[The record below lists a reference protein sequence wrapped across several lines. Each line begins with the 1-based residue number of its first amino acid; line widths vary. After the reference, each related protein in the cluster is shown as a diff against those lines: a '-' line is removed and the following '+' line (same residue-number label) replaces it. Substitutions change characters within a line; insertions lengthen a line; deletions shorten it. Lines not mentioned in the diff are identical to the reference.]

1 MPGTPRFD
9 PMKELANL
17 RDQVNKVIGDTI
29 GSSSSLP
36 VDIYETDD
44 SVVIV
49 TAPLLGL
56 KTDTLDIS
64 ITEGHLTLSGETA
77 NPLEVADGQYI
88 RRERKFGAFSRSV
101 PISGVVDPEKAR
113 AEYKNHVLTI
123 YLPKLEGSGP
133 KVIKVKPV
141 V

>member
-1 MPGTPRFD
+1 MPSASRFD

-29 GSSSSLP
+29 GSSSFLP
-36 VDIYETDD
+36 VDIYETED

-56 KTDTLDIS
+56 KTETLDIA
-64 ITEGHLTLSGETA
+64 ITEGHLTISGETA
-77 NPLEVADGQYI
+77 NPLEVDDRQYL
-88 RRERKFGAFSRSV
+88 RRERKFGPFSRSV
-101 PISGVVDPEKAR
+101 PVSGVVDPEKAR
-113 AEYKNHVLTI
+113 AEFKNQVLTI
-123 YLPKLEGSGP
+123 YLPKLEISGP

>member
-1 MPGTPRFD
+1 MPSAPRFD

-29 GSSSSLP
+29 GSSSFPP
-36 VDIYETDD
+36 VDIYETED

-56 KTDTLDIS
+56 KTETLDIAV
-64 ITEGHLTLSGETA
+64 TEGRLTISGETA
-77 NPLEVADGQYI
+77 NPLEVDDSQYL

-101 PISGVVDPEKAR
+101 PVPGMVDPEKAR
-113 AEYKNHVLTI
+113 AEFKNQVLTI
-123 YLPKLEGSGP
+123 YLPKLEISGP

>member
-1 MPGTPRFD
+1 MPSASRFD

-29 GSSSSLP
+29 GSSGFLP
-36 VDIYETDD
+36 VDIYETED

-56 KTDTLDIS
+56 KAETLDIA
-64 ITEGHLTLSGETA
+64 ITEGHLTISGETA
-77 NPLEVADGQYI
+77 NPLEVDDRQYL

-101 PISGVVDPEKAR
+101 PVSSVVDPEKAR
-113 AEYKNHVLTI
+113 AEFKNQVLTI
-123 YLPKLEGSGP
+123 YLPKLEISGP